1 MQPTLADHDLYG
13 LLGVHPGASAE
24 EIRLAYRQRAMLW
37 HPDRNSSADAEETF
51 KLIRSAYDVLRD
63 PSRRADYDRNAASRA
78 EPAPAPAQRRPG
90 SAAQREAHVAR
101 APDVRRRV
109 RITLDE
115 QLRGGR
121 VELQVTRTEYCSVCG
136 GSGSSEVRA
145 SCDNCR
151 GSGYVLPSLG
161 WFPSFLAALT
171 TCTDCGGEG
180 VTLSKCAACAGN
192 GTIARKRGHLRFDIP
207 AGVPPGGNLRVPGHG
222 RRGRSGKVSGD
233 LLINV
238 EVAAHPLFELD
249 FPHLRCEMQISVF
262 RALAGGIVEVPTLD
276 RPVSVSLPTDLVDGT
291 ELRVASHG
299 MLNGAIGKRGDLLV
313 RLRLIRPRKLSGAQ
327 RELLA
332 KLELLAADEPRHVE
346 WLRRRRDADNMKRS
360 ADRQA
365 P

>member
-1 MQPTLADHDLYG
+1 MQRPLADHDLYG
-13 LLGVHPGASAE
+13 LLGVHPTASPQ
-24 EIRLAYRQRAMLW
+24 EIRLAYRQRAMIW
-37 HPDRNSSADAEETF
+37 HPDRNKSTDAEETF
-51 KLIRSAYDVLRD
+51 KLIRSAYEILRD
-63 PSRRADYDRNAASRA
+63 PSRRADYDRHAASHSD
-78 EPAPAPAQRRPG
+78 ESPAPVERPA

-121 VELQVTRTEYCSVCG
+121 VELQVTRTEYCSVCE
-136 GSGSSEVRA
+136 GSGSSEVLT

-151 GSGYVLPSLG
+151 GSGYVRPSLG
-161 WFPSFLAALT
+161 WFPSFLAAPT

-180 VTLSKCAACAGN
+180 VTQSKCVACEGN
-192 GTIARKRGHLRFDIP
+192 GTIARKKGHLRFDIP
-207 AGVPPGGNLRVPGHG
+207 AGVPPGGSLRVPGRG
-222 RRGRSGKVSGD
+222 RRGRSGRVSGD

-238 EVAAHPLFELD
+238 EIAAHPLFAPD
-249 FPHLRCEMQISVF
+249 FPHLRCEMPISIF

-299 MLNGAIGKRGDLLV
+299 MLNGATGKRGDLLV
-313 RLRLIRPRKLSGAQ
+313 RLRLLRPRELSGAQ

-346 WLRRRRDADNMKRS
+346 WVRRRRDADNMKRS
-360 ADRQA
+360 ANRQA

>member
-1 MQPTLADHDLYG
+1 MRPALTDHDLYG

-37 HPDRNSSADAEETF
+37 HPDRNSCADAEETF

-63 PSRRADYDRNAASRA
+63 PSRRSDYDRNAASRT
-78 EPAPAPAQRRPG
+78 ERAPAPPG
-90 SAAQREAHVAR
+90 TMAQREPHVGR

-121 VELQVTRTEYCSVCG
+121 VELQVTRTEYCSVCR
-136 GSGSSEVRA
+136 GSGSSDVLA
-145 SCDNCR
+145 SCENCR
-151 GSGYVLPSLG
+151 GSGYVRPSLG
-161 WFPSFLAALT
+161 WFPSFLAAPT
-171 TCTDCGGEG
+171 ACTDCGGEG
-180 VTLSKCAACAGN
+180 VTQSKCVACAGN
-192 GTIARKRGHLRFDIP
+192 GTSARKRGHLRFDIP
-207 AGVPPGGNLRVPGHG
+207 AGVPPGGSLRVRGHG
-222 RRGRSGKVSGD
+222 RRGRSGRVSGD

-238 EVAAHPLFELD
+238 EIAAHPLFEPD
-249 FPHLRCEMQISVF
+249 FPHLRCEMPISVF

-276 RPVSVSLPTDLVDGT
+276 RPVSVSLPTDLVEGT
-291 ELRVASHG
+291 ELRVTSHG
-299 MLNGAIGKRGDLLV
+299 MLNGATGKRGDLLV

-346 WLRRRRDADNMKRS
+346 WVRRRRDADNMKRS